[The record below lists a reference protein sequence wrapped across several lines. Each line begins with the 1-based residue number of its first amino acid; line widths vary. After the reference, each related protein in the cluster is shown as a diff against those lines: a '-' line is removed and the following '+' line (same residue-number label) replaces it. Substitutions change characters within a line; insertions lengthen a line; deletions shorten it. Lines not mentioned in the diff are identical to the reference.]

1 VYAGTLNGDG
11 SYTTEG
17 YPLTDLQGRWELENF
32 FCSVYMFLVNSH
44 LDCTTT
50 EEFFI
55 FLLSLLF
62 SEKSPQV
69 AGRPT
74 VSCPRQAR

>member
-50 EEFFI
+50 ANGAVLRFFP
-55 FLLSLLF
+55 SLF
-62 SEKSPQV
+62 
-69 AGRPT
+69 T
-74 VSCPRQAR
+74 VTCPSQAR